1 MLDALP
7 AVPNPTARSLSL
19 YCVGEAWANSDPP
32 AAIDLLTEA
41 VGIAEGVGCTLVS
54 SVATTALM
62 AVVSRSGAH
71 GATDLARLAATVRAL
86 VAAGNRNLLVTLLR
100 NLSTLLGARGQH
112 AAALELLA
120 ALQATADQHPSWG
133 DEAEA
138 LRAVDAAARARLD
151 PDAVRAA
158 RRRGSARSLTEAA
171 DEAVRAL
178 TGPDGS
184 GPVSG

>member
-1 MLDALP
+1 M
-7 AVPNPTARSLSL
+7 
-19 YCVGEAWANSDPP
+19 
-32 AAIDLLTEA
+32 
-41 VGIAEGVGCTLVS
+41 
-54 SVATTALM
+54 
-62 AVVSRSGAH
+62 
-71 GATDLARLAATVRAL
+71 RAL

-120 ALQATADQHPSWG
+120 ALEATAGRRPSWG

-138 LRAVDAAARARLD
+138 LRAVEASARAHLD
-151 PDAVRAA
+151 ADTVAA

-178 TGPDGS
+178 AGPDGS